1 MTKRKAYKQPRRKQC
16 LHQSQESLLQKSD
29 TSDEVDCVQH
39 KYSPF
44 KKKSRSTERL
54 LHQRSPESVLFES
67 DQPDLS
73 CYDDLSPEIVPTF
86 RRIKL
91 DLHKSEKNEKEKK
104 VEQKGPELIELK
116 QVKNLFKQNIDKS
129 TEKCFPLDK
138 TLSMND
144 EIKLEM
150 NDCQSLQEEKSFSR
164 TRLDVYSCNNQ
175 LCSSKSAYN
184 FPCDYTSELTPQF
197 ANFNSESEPQNGYH
211 NFFDELQ
218 TTISACESV
227 GRYEEKWDGRD
238 QDTRYEI
245 VNEKNSQNSAGN
257 KFINNWSECRRIL
270 SNLRHLNSLRV
281 RTANQEFFGNLLPK
295 YKKCDETRLL
305 QMSSFSYNTPSSEEN
320 SDERTNKRPFVD
332 ETDKIDNKVDDIR
345 DYREVESNTR
355 IRARSYTP
363 CSGSP
368 PPAKRCRT
376 TLKFDDEEDM
386 ERLEKPVATTTVTDL
401 LPMEET
407 NVQKHLCPN
416 PTITKT
422 PWSADSSESPT
433 TLILDLPAVS
443 NSDGCNKCLEDVIF
457 LSLNY
462 EFLCI
467 MKNLKIQDT
476 VYNMQKYLQL
486 KYSRY
491 LAVETNL

>member
-1 MTKRKAYKQPRRKQC
+1 MTKRKAYKQSRRKQC
-16 LHQSQESLLQKSD
+16 LDQSQESLLQKSD

-39 KYSPF
+39 KYTPF
-44 KKKSRSTERL
+44 KKRSRSTERL

-73 CYDDLSPEIVPTF
+73 CYDDFSPEIVPTL

-91 DLHKSEKNEKEKK
+91 DLNKLDKNEEEKK
-104 VEQKGPELIELK
+104 VEQKGPELIEIK

-150 NDCQSLQEEKSFSR
+150 NDCQ
-164 TRLDVYSCNNQ
+164 
-175 LCSSKSAYN
+175 KSAYN

-211 NFFDELQ
+211 NFFDEFQ

-238 QDTRYEI
+238 RDTRYEI

-295 YKKCDETRLL
+295 SKKCDETRLL
-305 QMSSFSYNTPSSEEN
+305 QMSPFSYNTPSSEEN

-355 IRARSYTP
+355 IRARSCTP

-386 ERLEKPVATTTVTDL
+386 ERLEKPVATNTVTDL
-401 LPMEET
+401 LPMEKKS
-407 NVQKHLCPN
+407 VQKHLCPN

-443 NSDGCNKCLEDVIF
+443 NSGGCNKCLEDVISF
-457 LSLNY
+457 FITELRIFMHYGKLKNSGY
-462 EFLCI
+462 CI
-467 MKNLKIQDT
+467 
-476 VYNMQKYLQL
+476 
-486 KYSRY
+486 
-491 LAVETNL
+491 

>member
-1 MTKRKAYKQPRRKQC
+1 MTKRKAYKQSRRKQY

-39 KYSPF
+39 KCTPF
-44 KKKSRSTERL
+44 KKRSRSTERL

-73 CYDDLSPEIVPTF
+73 CYDDLSLEIVPTF
-86 RRIKL
+86 REIELDLNKL
-91 DLHKSEKNEKEKK
+91 DKNEKEEK
-104 VEQKGPELIELK
+104 VEQKGPELIEIK

-184 FPCDYTSELTPQF
+184 FPCDYTSELIPQF

-211 NFFDELQ
+211 NFFDEFQ

-238 QDTRYEI
+238 RDTRYEI
-245 VNEKNSQNSAGN
+245 VNEKNSQSSAGN
-257 KFINNWSECRRIL
+257 KFISNWSECRRIL
-270 SNLRHLNSLRV
+270 SNLRHLNSLKV
-281 RTANQEFFGNLLPK
+281 RTANQEFFGNLLSK

-305 QMSSFSYNTPSSEEN
+305 QMSPFSYNTPSSEEN
-320 SDERTNKRPFVD
+320 SNERTNKHPFVD
-332 ETDKIDNKVDDIR
+332 GTDKIDNKVDDIR
-345 DYREVESNTR
+345 DYRKVESNTR
-355 IRARSYTP
+355 VRVHSYTP

-376 TLKFDDEEDM
+376 TLKFDDEEDT
-386 ERLEKPVATTTVTDL
+386 ERLEKPVATNTVTNL
-401 LPMEET
+401 LPMEKK
-407 NVQKHLCPN
+407 NVQKHLCPK

-422 PWSADSSESPT
+422 PWSTDSSESST
-433 TLILDLPAVS
+433 TLILDLPAVPNS
-443 NSDGCNKCLEDVIF
+443 NGCNKYLKDVIF
-457 LSLNY
+457 FITELRIFMIYGKFKNSRY
-462 EFLCI
+462 CI
-467 MKNLKIQDT
+467 YAK
-476 VYNMQKYLQL
+476 YANMQNMQTMQY
-486 KYSRY
+486 YI
-491 LAVETNL
+491 